1 MVTYDEFGP
10 ELIFDVYDPA
20 TKLRGFTVIDN
31 TALGPAKGGIRMT
44 PTVSIDEVGRL
55 ARAMTWKCALADLP
69 FGGGKS
75 GIVAD
80 PKTLSPEKKHDL
92 IAAFGRASR
101 PIAPSKYIAAPDM
114 NTAEGEME
122 TFAKANGSLK
132 SCTGKPATLCL
143 KPGVGCGIPHEVGST
158 GFGVYHATLVAA
170 QHLGIKTK
178 GMTVAIEGFGNV
190 GSFTAKFLSE
200 AGAKLVAV
208 SDSQGVIYN
217 LKGLDFKEL
226 SSVKEKT
233 KSVINYTPGKKLKN
247 EEIFELNVDVLIPSA
262 LPDVVHKDNADKVKA
277 KIIVEAANI
286 PMTLDIEQQLY
297 ERGILVVPDFVA
309 NAGGVISSYAEYKGK
324 TVSDMFPLVEEKIK
338 KNTKLVLDN
347 AKKKKCP
354 AREAAMDISVKR
366 VKEAMEKRDKNH

>member
-1 MVTYDEFGP
+1 MVTYDEYGP

-20 TKLRGFTVIDN
+20 TKLRGVTVVDN

-44 PTVSIDEVGRL
+44 PSVSVDEVARL

-80 PKTLSPEKKHDL
+80 PKTISIEKKHAL
-92 IAAFGRASR
+92 MTAFGRALR

-114 NTAEGEME
+114 NTAEQEME
-122 TFAKANGSLK
+122 IFAKANGNLK
-132 SCTGKPATLCL
+132 SCTGKPATLCI

-170 QHLGIKTK
+170 AHLGIKVK
-178 GMTVAIEGFGNV
+178 NMSVAIEGFGNV

-200 AGAKLVAV
+200 AGAKIVAV

-217 LKGLDFKEL
+217 QKGLDFKAL
-226 SSVKEKT
+226 SAVKEKT
-233 KSVINYTPGKKLKN
+233 KSVINYKPGSVLKN
-247 EEIFELNVDVLIPSA
+247 EEIFSLNVDVLIPSA
-262 LPDVVHKDNADKVKA
+262 MPDVIHKDNVESIKS
-277 KIIVEAANI
+277 KILVEAANI
-286 PMTLDIEQQLY
+286 PMTFDIEQQLY
-297 ERGILVVPDFVA
+297 ERKVLVVPDFVA
-309 NAGGVISSYAEYKGK
+309 NAGGVISSYAEYMGK
-324 TVSDMFPLVEEKIK
+324 TVGDMFPLVEEKIK

-347 AKKKKCP
+347 AKKKKCSC
-354 AREAAMDISVKR
+354 RDAAMDISVKR
-366 VKEAMEKRDKNH
+366 VTDAMKKREIGH